1 MAWPL
6 DADGDVFR
14 RLDASGFDFCQV
26 HLIDFNVDFAAWP
39 PPEHAIAALRENY
52 PDLGI
57 FEPDEHG
64 EGYVLFKV
72 KAALTYDL
80 VVFVQKSVS
89 ALVAPYGGACESWG
103 VMQS

>member
-1 MAWPL
+1 MTWPL

-14 RLDASGFDFCQV
+14 RLDASEFDFRQV

-39 PPEHAIAALRENY
+39 PPDAAIAALRENY
-52 PDLGI
+52 PDLII

-64 EGYVLFKV
+64 EGYIRFKIKSV
-72 KAALTYDL
+72 LTYEL

-89 ALVAPYGGACESWG
+89 ALVVPYGGTCESWG